1 MPTYPGT
8 IVRRGH
14 ADPAATQAIQRR
26 LKAMGYGPFPRSGI
40 FDEATESAVRLFQSQ
55 HVDQVGVPLKVDGKV
70 GSFTWSALFPAP
82 PKPAAVNT
90 SSSIAL
96 QALAVAS
103 SQIGV
108 LEQPPGSNSGP
119 QVDKYLSSVGV
130 KPGVGPVAN
139 RAWCAAFA
147 YWCFNSAAQS
157 LSVANPVSKTGGVLR
172 HWELAKTNPAATLHS
187 RSSAVSNPARI
198 RPGFIFVYDFGKG
211 LGHTGI
217 VERVEAGRLIT
228 VEGNIN
234 DGSIP
239 GREGVGVFRTNRRK
253 ITDQRLV
260 GFIEY

>member
-1 MPTYPGT
+1 M
-8 IVRRGH
+8 RRGQ
-14 ADPAATQAIQRR
+14 ADAAATLAIQRR
-26 LKAMGYGPFPRSGI
+26 LKAMGYGPFPSSGV

-70 GSFTWSALFPAP
+70 GSFTWAALFPTP
-82 PKPAAVNT
+82 PKPPDVTN
-90 SSSIAL
+90 SSALAL

-130 KPGVGPVAN
+130 KPGVGAAAN

-157 LSVANPVSKTGGVLR
+157 LTVTNPVSRTGGVLR
-172 HWELAKTNPAATLHS
+172 HWELAKANPAATLHS
-187 RSSAVSNPARI
+187 RSRAASDPARV
-198 RPGFIFVYDFGKG
+198 RPGFIFVYDFGRG

-253 ITDQRLV
+253 ITDRQLV